1 MASSASKV
9 RRERQNTPKKQVAV
23 DVQKIFLSP
32 PRKLSERAI
41 LLGMLV
47 VTFMIFFGPL
57 KFSQVPPLEAAFT
70 AMLPAASL
78 SWGWMVFLRY
88 KFRKGEYLKQK

>member
-1 MASSASKV
+1 MAASASNK
-9 RRERQNTPKKQVAV
+9 RKEHKNTPENQVAV
-23 DVQKIFLSP
+23 DVQRIFLSP
-32 PRKLSERAI
+32 PRRLSERAI

-57 KFSQVPPLEAAFT
+57 KFSQVPPLEAALT
-70 AMLPAASL
+70 AMLPAVSL

-88 KFRKGEYLKQK
+88 KFRKNEYLKVN

>member
-1 MASSASKV
+1 MASTGVNKRKAHK
-9 RRERQNTPKKQVAV
+9 NTFEKQVAV

-57 KFSQVPPLEAAFT
+57 KFSQVPPLEAALT
-70 AMLPAASL
+70 AMLPAASM

-88 KFRKGEYLKQK
+88 RFRKGEYLK

>member
-1 MASSASKV
+1 MAATAGHKGKKQKS
-9 RRERQNTPKKQVAV
+9 TPVKQVAV
-23 DVQKIFLSP
+23 DVQKIFLTP
-32 PRKLSERAI
+32 PRRLGERAI

-57 KFSQVPPLEAAFT
+57 KFSQVPPLEAALT

-78 SWGWMVFLRY
+78 SWGWIVFLRY
-88 KFRKGEYLKQK
+88 RFRKGEYLKEI

>member
-1 MASSASKV
+1 MKKQ
-9 RRERQNTPKKQVAV
+9 RQNTPKKQVAL

-57 KFSQVPPLEAAFT
+57 KFSQVPPLEAALT
-70 AMLPAASL
+70 AMLPAASM

-88 KFRKGEYLKQK
+88 RFRKNEFIK

>member
-1 MASSASKV
+1 MAASASNK
-9 RRERQNTPKKQVAV
+9 RKAHKNIPEKQVSV

-32 PRKLSERAI
+32 PRRLSERAI

-57 KFSQVPPLEAAFT
+57 KFSQVPPLEAALT
-70 AMLPAASL
+70 AMLPAAST

-88 KFRKGEYLKQK
+88 KFRKGDYLKEK